1 MDTEKDIDVEK
12 DLNMDTEKDVDTEID
27 IPRSNLYENRLTLVH
42 LSRKINS
49 KMLDE
54 MKEYFLEKDNSVS
67 ADDLSNVTSIK
78 LISLMEDKEIISM
91 KNCTEL
97 QRILDK
103 IKPSLKEELS
113 RKCKYF
119 FSVTPLKCIICWEG
133 SYKQLGHSRGIQLD
147 LYLSL
152 FFYLCLIM

>member
-27 IPRSNLYENRLTLVH
+27 IPRPNLYENRLTLVH

-119 FSVTPLKCIICWEG
+119 FSVTSLKCIICWKVVTSSLGTPEG
-133 SYKQLGHSRGIQLD
+133 PNLTFIF
-147 LYLSL
+147 LYFSI
-152 FFYLCLIM
+152 YV

>member
-27 IPRSNLYENRLTLVH
+27 IPWPNLYENRLTLVH

-49 KMLDE
+49 KMLHE

-119 FSVTPLKCIICWEG
+119 FSVTPLKCIICWKVVTSSLGTREG
-133 SYKQLGHSRGIQLD
+133 SNLTFIF
-147 LYLSL
+147 LYFSI
-152 FFYLCLIM
+152 YV